1 MTNERQSNVGNDK
14 LGHAWSQRNIFVA
27 SLESVPEYS
36 GKEKL
41 LSVYLSLVEYHIY
54 LYLSSYLSRANGTL
68 RWMIS
73 PHFHTSYSHLILL
86 HYTTILPPH

>member
-1 MTNERQSNVGNDK
+1 MANQRQSNVGNDK

-41 LSVYLSLVEYHIY
+41 HIFQF
-54 LYLSSYLSRANGTL
+54 T
-68 RWMIS
+68 
-73 PHFHTSYSHLILL
+73 
-86 HYTTILPPH
+86 